1 MGSRTGT
8 LEGRRTVVDALE
20 IKVREVRLRRFVH
33 VQTWDVGTRVWEGQ
47 NGRQAR
53 QAGRAGGLQGK
64 TKEEIYG
71 WKRRRK

>member
-1 MGSRTGT
+1 MGSRTGIS
-8 LEGRRTVVDALE
+8 EGRRTVVDALE

-33 VQTWDVGTRVWEGQ
+33 VQTWDGGTRVWEGQ
-47 NGRQAR
+47 NRR
-53 QAGRAGGLQGK
+53 QAGRRPAGEE